1 MKVFVSWSGEL
12 SCQIAEVLKKW
23 IPCIIQSVD
32 VFFSPEDIEKGD
44 NWDKTISSELSE
56 CKYGII
62 CLTSDNT
69 SAPWINFEA
78 GAIAKSLD
86 SKVTA
91 LMVNIKPSDIKGPLS
106 RYQAT
111 RFEKA
116 DFFQLIESIN
126 TVLDTPLDSKVLENT
141 FNAMWDSLEA
151 EAIDLINK
159 FSQKGDSQN
168 KKGNITESE
177 GNNPLEEIL
186 QLLRKQSA
194 ILSNPQQLL
203 PPDYMEH
210 IQMSMYSRNRE
221 MYTENQMIFEELIN
235 VLEKTLIRLQ
245 SFPNHPMLN
254 QFIEIFNYEDVRRQ
268 LENYYSF
275 TTRGMCEVITKAY
288 DRWGDGCFDR
298 FEGYFSIVIYNRW
311 SEEILL
317 SRDRF
322 CFFFFFFVFFFVN

>member
-111 RFEKA
+111 RFERA

-126 TVLDTPLDSKVLENT
+126 KALDTPLDSKVLENT

-151 EAIDLINK
+151 EAMDLINK

-168 KKGNITESE
+168 KKGHITESE
-177 GNNPLEEIL
+177 ENNPLEEIL

-194 ILSNPQQLL
+194 ILSNPQKLL

-245 SFPNHPMLN
+245 SFPNHPVLN
-254 QFIEIFNYEDVRRQ
+254 QFIEIFNYE
-268 LENYYSF
+268 
-275 TTRGMCEVITKAY
+275 
-288 DRWGDGCFDR
+288 
-298 FEGYFSIVIYNRW
+298 
-311 SEEILL
+311 EILMVLLHNADMSRNKRWRMKCKNLYEKYRSIITEKHNDL
-317 SRDRF
+317 SQIDEDSYKNF
-322 CFFFFFFVFFFVN
+322 IQFENN

>member
-1 MKVFVSWSGEL
+1 MVEVSVSWSGEL

-111 RFEKA
+111 RFERA

-126 TVLDTPLDSKVLENT
+126 KALDTPLDSKVLENT

-151 EAIDLINK
+151 EAMDLINK

-168 KKGNITESE
+168 KKGHITESE
-177 GNNPLEEIL
+177 ENNPLEEIL

-203 PPDYMEH
+203 PPDDMEH

-245 SFPNHPMLN
+245 SFPNHPVLN
-254 QFIEIFNYEDVRRQ
+254 QFIEIFNYE
-268 LENYYSF
+268 
-275 TTRGMCEVITKAY
+275 
-288 DRWGDGCFDR
+288 
-298 FEGYFSIVIYNRW
+298 
-311 SEEILL
+311 EILMVLLHNADMSRNKRWRMKCKNLYEKYRSIITEKHNDL
-317 SRDRF
+317 SQIDEDSYKNF
-322 CFFFFFFVFFFVN
+322 IQFENN

>member
-86 SKVTA
+86 SKVTT

-111 RFEKA
+111 RFERT

-126 TVLDTPLDSKVLENT
+126 KALDTPLDSKVLKNT
-141 FNAMWDSLEA
+141 FNTMWNSLEA
-151 EAIDLINK
+151 EAMDLINK

-168 KKGNITESE
+168 KKGNTTEAE
-177 GNNPLEEIL
+177 ENNPLEEIL

-194 ILSNPQQLL
+194 ILSNPQHLL

-210 IQMSMYSRNRE
+210 IQMSMYNRNRE

-245 SFPNHPMLN
+245 NFQNLPILN
-254 QFIEIFNYEDVRRQ
+254 QFIEIFNYE
-268 LENYYSF
+268 
-275 TTRGMCEVITKAY
+275 
-288 DRWGDGCFDR
+288 
-298 FEGYFSIVIYNRW
+298 
-311 SEEILL
+311 EILMVLLHNADMSRNKRWRMKCINLYEKYRSIIAEKHNDL
-317 SRDRF
+317 SQIDEDSYKNF
-322 CFFFFFFVFFFVN
+322 IQFESS

>member
-111 RFEKA
+111 RFERA

-126 TVLDTPLDSKVLENT
+126 KALDTPLDSKVLENT

-151 EAIDLINK
+151 EAMDLINK
-159 FSQKGDSQN
+159 FSQKGESQN
-168 KKGNITESE
+168 KKGHITESE
-177 GNNPLEEIL
+177 ENNPLEEIL

-245 SFPNHPMLN
+245 SFPNHPVLN
-254 QFIEIFNYEDVRRQ
+254 QFIEIFNYE
-268 LENYYSF
+268 
-275 TTRGMCEVITKAY
+275 
-288 DRWGDGCFDR
+288 
-298 FEGYFSIVIYNRW
+298 
-311 SEEILL
+311 EILMVLLHNADMSRNKRWRMKCKNLYEKYRSIITEKHNDL
-317 SRDRF
+317 SQIDEDSYKNF
-322 CFFFFFFVFFFVN
+322 IQFENN

>member
-1 MKVFVSWSGEL
+1 
-12 SCQIAEVLKKW
+12 
-23 IPCIIQSVD
+23 
-32 VFFSPEDIEKGD
+32 
-44 NWDKTISSELSE
+44 
-56 CKYGII
+56 
-62 CLTSDNT
+62 
-69 SAPWINFEA
+69 
-78 GAIAKSLD
+78 
-86 SKVTA
+86 
-91 LMVNIKPSDIKGPLS
+91 MVNIKPSDIKGPLS

-126 TVLDTPLDSKVLENT
+126 KALDTPLDSKVLENT

-151 EAIDLINK
+151 EAMDLINK

-168 KKGNITESE
+168 KKGHITESE

-245 SFPNHPMLN
+245 SFPNYPILN
-254 QFIEIFNYEDVRRQ
+254 QFIEIFNYE
-268 LENYYSF
+268 
-275 TTRGMCEVITKAY
+275 
-288 DRWGDGCFDR
+288 
-298 FEGYFSIVIYNRW
+298 
-311 SEEILL
+311 EILMVLLHNADMSRNKRWRMKCKNLYEKYRSIIAEKHNDL
-317 SRDRF
+317 SQIDEDSYKNF
-322 CFFFFFFVFFFVN
+322 IQFENN

>member
-1 MKVFVSWSGEL
+1 
-12 SCQIAEVLKKW
+12 
-23 IPCIIQSVD
+23 
-32 VFFSPEDIEKGD
+32 
-44 NWDKTISSELSE
+44 
-56 CKYGII
+56 
-62 CLTSDNT
+62 
-69 SAPWINFEA
+69 
-78 GAIAKSLD
+78 
-86 SKVTA
+86 
-91 LMVNIKPSDIKGPLS
+91 MVNIKPSDIKGPLS

-111 RFEKA
+111 RFERA

-126 TVLDTPLDSKVLENT
+126 KALDTPLDSKVLENT

-245 SFPNHPMLN
+245 SFPNHPVLN
-254 QFIEIFNYEDVRRQ
+254 QFIEIFNYE
-268 LENYYSF
+268 
-275 TTRGMCEVITKAY
+275 
-288 DRWGDGCFDR
+288 
-298 FEGYFSIVIYNRW
+298 
-311 SEEILL
+311 EILMVLLHNADMSRNKRWRMKCKNLYEKYRSIIAEKHNDL
-317 SRDRF
+317 SQIDEDPSGMFSGNRL
-322 CFFFFFFVFFFVN
+322 

>member
-1 MKVFVSWSGEL
+1 MILFRS
-12 SCQIAEVLKKW
+12 
-23 IPCIIQSVD
+23 
-32 VFFSPEDIEKGD
+32 FFFRWK
-44 NWDKTISSELSE
+44 NYWKFT
-56 CKYGII
+56 
-62 CLTSDNT
+62 
-69 SAPWINFEA
+69 
-78 GAIAKSLD
+78 
-86 SKVTA
+86 
-91 LMVNIKPSDIKGPLS
+91 VNIKPSDIKGPLS

-126 TVLDTPLDSKVLENT
+126 KALDTPLDSKVLENT

-151 EAIDLINK
+151 EAMDLINK

-168 KKGNITESE
+168 KKGHITESE
-177 GNNPLEEIL
+177 ENNPLEEIL

-245 SFPNHPMLN
+245 SFPNHPALN
-254 QFIEIFNYEDVRRQ
+254 QFIEIFNYE
-268 LENYYSF
+268 
-275 TTRGMCEVITKAY
+275 
-288 DRWGDGCFDR
+288 
-298 FEGYFSIVIYNRW
+298 
-311 SEEILL
+311 EILMVLLHNADMSRNKRWRMKCKNLYEKYRSIIAEKHNDL
-317 SRDRF
+317 SQIDEDSYKNF
-322 CFFFFFFVFFFVN
+322 IQFENN

>member
-111 RFEKA
+111 RFERA

-126 TVLDTPLDSKVLENT
+126 KALDTPLDSKVLENT

-151 EAIDLINK
+151 EAMDLINK

-168 KKGNITESE
+168 KKGHITESE
-177 GNNPLEEIL
+177 ENNPLEEIL

-245 SFPNHPMLN
+245 SFPNHPVLN
-254 QFIEIFNYEDVRRQ
+254 QFIEIFNYE
-268 LENYYSF
+268 
-275 TTRGMCEVITKAY
+275 
-288 DRWGDGCFDR
+288 
-298 FEGYFSIVIYNRW
+298 
-311 SEEILL
+311 EI
-317 SRDRF
+317 RINF
-322 CFFFFFFVFFFVN
+322 

>member
-1 MKVFVSWSGEL
+1 
-12 SCQIAEVLKKW
+12 
-23 IPCIIQSVD
+23 
-32 VFFSPEDIEKGD
+32 
-44 NWDKTISSELSE
+44 
-56 CKYGII
+56 
-62 CLTSDNT
+62 
-69 SAPWINFEA
+69 
-78 GAIAKSLD
+78 
-86 SKVTA
+86 
-91 LMVNIKPSDIKGPLS
+91 MVNIKPSDIKGPLS

-245 SFPNHPMLN
+245 SFQNHPMLN
-254 QFIEIFNYEDVRRQ
+254 QFIEIFNYE
-268 LENYYSF
+268 
-275 TTRGMCEVITKAY
+275 
-288 DRWGDGCFDR
+288 
-298 FEGYFSIVIYNRW
+298 
-311 SEEILL
+311 EILMVLLHNADMSRNKRWRMKCKNLYEKYRSIIAEKHNDL
-317 SRDRF
+317 SQIDEDPSGMFSGNRL
-322 CFFFFFFVFFFVN
+322 

>member
-1 MKVFVSWSGEL
+1 
-12 SCQIAEVLKKW
+12 
-23 IPCIIQSVD
+23 
-32 VFFSPEDIEKGD
+32 
-44 NWDKTISSELSE
+44 
-56 CKYGII
+56 
-62 CLTSDNT
+62 
-69 SAPWINFEA
+69 
-78 GAIAKSLD
+78 
-86 SKVTA
+86 
-91 LMVNIKPSDIKGPLS
+91 MVNIKPSDIKGPLS

-126 TVLDTPLDSKVLENT
+126 KALDTPLDSKVLENT

-151 EAIDLINK
+151 EAMDLINK

-168 KKGNITESE
+168 KKGHITESE
-177 GNNPLEEIL
+177 ENNPLEEIL

-245 SFPNHPMLN
+245 SFPNHPALN
-254 QFIEIFNYEDVRRQ
+254 QFIEIFNYE
-268 LENYYSF
+268 
-275 TTRGMCEVITKAY
+275 
-288 DRWGDGCFDR
+288 
-298 FEGYFSIVIYNRW
+298 
-311 SEEILL
+311 EILMVLLHNADMSRNKRWRMKCKNLYEKYRSIIAEKHNDL
-317 SRDRF
+317 SQIDEDSYKNF
-322 CFFFFFFVFFFVN
+322 IQFENN